1 MTSCSDIP
9 PYVNNTR
16 ICNGTIDLFDTDPTF
31 NETCINWNI
40 YYTTC
45 ESNATNPFR
54 GAISFD
60 NIGFAWV
67 AIFQVILFIIK
78 FFIKFFKFLLII
90 KNHFL
95 ISFLKIISL
104 ESWVTIMYFV
114 QDAHSF
120 WDWIYFVFLIV
131 V

>member
-1 MTSCSDIP
+1 MAPFYKPDFTDSFICTKSGGMTSCSDIP

-67 AIFQVILFIIK
+67 AIFQVI
-78 FFIKFFKFLLII
+78 
-90 KNHFL
+90 
-95 ISFLKIISL
+95 
-104 ESWVTIMYFV
+104 
-114 QDAHSF
+114 
-120 WDWIYFVFLIV
+120 
-131 V
+131 